1 VFQLAS
7 GVETSVNDLLGRLAE
22 ISGTEPAVRREPPR
36 PGEILRNYSLIDKAR
51 ARLGY
56 SPQVKLEDGLQQTY
70 EWFSSLNVA
79 ASN

>member
-1 VFQLAS
+1 
-7 GVETSVNDLLGRLAE
+7 
-22 ISGTEPAVRREPPR
+22 VRREPPR

-56 SPQVKLEDGLQQTY
+56 SPQVKLENGLQQTY

-79 ASN
+79 ASS